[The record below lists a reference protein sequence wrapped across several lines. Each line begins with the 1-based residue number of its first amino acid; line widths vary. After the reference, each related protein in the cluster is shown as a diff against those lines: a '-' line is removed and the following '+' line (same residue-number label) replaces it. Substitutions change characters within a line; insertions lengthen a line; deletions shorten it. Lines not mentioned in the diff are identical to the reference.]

1 MQVSI
6 LSANS
11 NSRYVTPVNQNWAD
25 LLSFLQPHI
34 NRQTHR
40 DMDGLANRQQG
51 QGAAGQSL
59 FDV

>member
-34 NRQTHR
+34 NRQTHT
-40 DMDGLANRQQG
+40 DMDGLANRQ
-51 QGAAGQSL
+51 
-59 FDV
+59 